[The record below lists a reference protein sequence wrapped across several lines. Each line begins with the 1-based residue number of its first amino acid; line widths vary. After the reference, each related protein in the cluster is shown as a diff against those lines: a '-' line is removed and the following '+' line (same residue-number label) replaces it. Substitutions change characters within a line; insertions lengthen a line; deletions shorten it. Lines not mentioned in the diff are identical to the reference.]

1 MLEIHQLDIPDSST
15 NEGFFSKRQIVL
27 SATGTLQS
35 AVDWAHSPRQ
45 PFSLPAFVVDRDGTI
60 YNFFNLDRWSRYLNV
75 GAHDP
80 LIVNVALA
88 NCGPLRRHT
97 DGLFY
102 PIRLDDRSMPL
113 PDTSQ
118 PPVRLFYEFCTRQPH
133 HGFTH
138 YELIT
143 PAQLRSLADLLPV
156 LLIQNSIFYRFDP
169 LTGGVTPDFR
179 QGRPGIYLACGID
192 GHRPDLHPQP
202 ELIRLLKSLSD

>member
-1 MLEIHQLDIPDSST
+1 MLDIHPLEVLNPAYDDTSDKT
-15 NEGFFSKRQIVL
+15 QIVL

-35 AVDWAHSPRQ
+35 AVEWAQSPRL
-45 PFSLPAFVVDRDGTI
+45 PFSLPVFVIDHDGTT
-60 YNFFNLDRWSRYLNV
+60 YQLFNPICWSQYLGIGDHDINV
-75 GAHDP
+75 
-80 LIVNVALA
+80 INVALV

-97 DGLFY
+97 DGRFY
-102 PIRLDDRSMPL
+102 PIRLDSHSMPI
-113 PDTSQ
+113 PDTAQ
-118 PPVRLFYEFCTRQPH
+118 PSVRLFYEFCTRHPH

-143 PAQLRSLADLLPV
+143 PAQLRSLADLLPF
-156 LLIQNSIFYRFDP
+156 LLTQYSISYRFDP

-202 ELIRLLKSLSD
+202 ELIRLLKTLSD

>member
-60 YNFFNLDRWSRYLNV
+60 YNFFNFDRWSRYLNV

-133 HGFTH
+133 RSFTH
-138 YELIT
+138 FELIY
-143 PAQLRSLADLLPV
+143 PAQLRALQDLLPH
-156 LLIQNSIFYRFDP
+156 LLALHRINYRYNP
-169 LTGGVTPDFR
+169 LTGTCHPDFVD
-179 QGRPGIYLACGID
+179 GRPGIYLACD
-192 GHRPDLHPQP
+192 CVKSRADLHPQP
-202 ELIRLLKSLSD
+202 ELIRLLKTLSD